1 MNRFAMTRC
10 LCGMLVAL
18 AAFAASAEEMWYK
31 GDLPG
36 GITNAQN
43 YCKTTRLQPTER
55 YDRLPGANDEICI
68 VGSGVTIDIDDGHFD
83 FLKTIGGINLK
94 NSQNFT
100 CNVDIER
107 DQTFGCWI
115 ADYSG
120 YGSWRTG
127 WLVKTGSGNLHMAT
141 NLTTTSA
148 MRMSYDVQEGDVYLP
163 APAGGTS
170 VASNLRIAE
179 NCTVH
184 APSNTKVIV
193 SSLAGA
199 GTFTN
204 DATESAPKNTDLYI
218 GGEANENEPTVFSGR
233 LRGKWYVVNLNGY
246 TYFTGTENDFSGAVR
261 GYSSKA
267 ASLNDA
273 RAVGFVSYPES
284 GVSSLGTSTT
294 IDNREGLLRLRY
306 LGTAPVTAGRKIT
319 VNDTTV
325 GPTTIDGGLWGGLT
339 WQATFALVTTDGST
353 AVGKQQRVAFTGT
366 NAGERCYFTGQFQR
380 QTKNGTNYSFH
391 VTKDGP
397 GTWRFLQNASS
408 GWRGAVTVRDGTL
421 EFDSIA
427 ETNKNCALG
436 YATECY
442 PDVCDYIPNMVW
454 TNKWAWRLGDASDSS
469 ATGSLKYV
477 GTKDMHLESRKTAL
491 AGAGRFRFGEG
502 SLFKYSA
509 GISGLGAGEKTMCF
523 ESEAGATNVIA
534 EISDGEGT
542 VSVVKEGAGKTVL
555 TGNLGFSGDLRVE
568 GGELVLK
575 DINNADYRHYRIN
588 FKENVSTSTHPGL
601 EEYRAKFPT
610 VQRAIKVASFGLYN
624 DSGTQQFTNLG
635 STNISYLALEPG
647 QGQLQNF
654 GDMTLAYNSKYGLL
668 GGVTRLFGTYD
679 TANCSAG
686 TVFMPQWRSSSRKP
700 VPSDPDTW
708 YRVYLHL
715 SDTATTPVLWD
726 MCYESH
732 TNDANWAMNVTALS
746 IDASADG
753 VSWQEVAATNNIVHH
768 NWAAHCWLS
777 NPPTTEWSSSQT
789 NYPERKSHPN
799 KFPLS
804 ATKQQGTYA
813 RPAPRSVYVRNGATL
828 RNESASAISVS
839 GLRVDASGMGTLEG
853 FSFDEDGVL
862 TVEGLGPETTA
873 NSVTISAAVGGVPGY
888 ENLSGWELSIS
899 GVSPTRYR
907 ISGVTASGIT
917 IARRGTFLIVR

>member
-18 AAFAASAEEMWYK
+18 AAFVASATEMYYK

-43 YCKTTRLQPTER
+43 YCLTSRLSPDER
-55 YDRLPGANDEICI
+55 YDRLPGADDEIVI
-68 VGSGVTIDIDDGHFD
+68 VGDGKSIDIDDGHFD
-83 FLKTIGGINLK
+83 FLKTIKGINLK
-94 NSQNFT
+94 QSSNFR
-100 CNVDIER
+100 CNVHIEQ

-127 WLVKTGSGNLHMAT
+127 YLVKTGSGTLHMAT
-141 NLTTTSA
+141 NLTSTAA
-148 MRMSYDVQEGDVYLP
+148 MRISYDVQGGDLHLP
-163 APAGGTS
+163 APAGGTTS
-170 VASNLRIAE
+170 ASHLSIAE
-179 NCTVH
+179 NCTIH

-193 SSLAGA
+193 SSLSGA

-204 DATESAPKNTDLYI
+204 DATESPQKDKDLYI
-218 GGEANENEPTVFSGR
+218 GGDSSEPAPTVFSGQ

-246 TYFTGTENDFSGAVR
+246 TYFTGTENDFTGALR
-261 GYSSKA
+261 GWSSK
-267 ASLNDA
+267 SDNINNA
-273 RAVGFVSYPES
+273 RAVGFMSFPAS
-284 GVSSLGTSTT
+284 GASSLGPSTT

-306 LGTAPVTAGRKIT
+306 LGNEPVSAGRTIK

-325 GPTTIDGGLWGGLT
+325 GPTTIDGGLYGGLT
-339 WQATFALVTTDGST
+339 WAAYFDLVTSGG

-366 NAGERCYFTGQFQR
+366 NAGERCVFSGYFR
-380 QTKNGTNYSFH
+380 RLESNGTNYSFH

-397 GTWRFLQNASS
+397 GTWRFLQNSG
-408 GWRGAVTVRDGTL
+408 GWRGALTVRDGTL
-421 EFDSIA
+421 EFDTIA
-427 ETNKNCALG
+427 ETNKFCALG

-442 PDVCDYIPNMVW
+442 PDVCDYTPNLTPVD
-454 TNKWAWRLGDASDSS
+454 WAWRLGDAADTSV
-469 ATGSLKYV
+469 TGSLKYV
-477 GTKDMHLESRKTAL
+477 GTKDMHLTSRKTAL

-509 GISGLGAGEKTMCF
+509 GISGLGTGEKSISF
-523 ESEAGATNVIA
+523 ESVAGATNVIA
-534 EISDGEGT
+534 GIADGDGT

-568 GGELVLK
+568 GGELVLQ
-575 DINNADYRHYRIN
+575 DINNADYRYYRIN

-601 EEYRAKFPT
+601 EAYRAKFPT

-624 DSGTQQFTNLG
+624 ASGTQQFADPGDTNV
-635 STNISYLALEPG
+635 NYLALAPG
-647 QGQLQNF
+647 HGQFQDFEDLI
-654 GDMTLAYNSKYGLL
+654 LLYNAKYDIL
-668 GGVTRLFGTYD
+668 GGIKRLFGTSD
-679 TANCSAG
+679 SANCSAN
-686 TVFMPQWRSSSRKP
+686 TVFCPQWKDSRKP
-700 VPSDPDTW
+700 VPDNPDTW

-715 SDTATTPVLWD
+715 ADSATTPVLWD

-732 TNDANWAMNVTALS
+732 TNDANYAMNVTALS
-746 IDASADG
+746 IEASADG
-753 VSWQEVAATNNIVHH
+753 VSWQEVAATNNIVHL
-768 NWAAHCWLS
+768 NTAAHCWLS
-777 NPPTTEWSSSQT
+777 NPPTTEWSDSNA

-799 KFPLS
+799 KFPLA
-804 ATKQQGTYA
+804 ATRQQGAYA
-813 RPAPRSVYVRNGATL
+813 RPTPRSVYVRSGATL

-853 FSFDEDGVL
+853 FSFDEEGVL

-873 NSVTISAAVGGVPGY
+873 NSVTIPAAVGGVPGY